1 MTIQIIN
8 TGTSANA
15 GNGDSLRTAFNKIN
29 SNFSSIASLIG
40 TTSTDFNEIA
50 QDAVSNLFI
59 HDNHVGI
66 TAEYN
71 DAQNIIE
78 LTVSATTSTGT
89 STSYDQSLNTF
100 DTVQFNGL
108 TSTGT
113 IFQGTAYDGIEYP
126 NTSIR
131 VDANANSFA
140 QMIMQNHSTG
150 SNASTDLVIMNNNGD
165 NFNNLID
172 IGINSSN
179 YESIQYGVTKP
190 NDGYLFVNGGDLVI
204 GTQGPGQKI
213 IFHAGGTTANDS
225 VAQFDQYSWQFNRR
239 VEIAVPSPSPLRFR
253 VQNTSDNVVAQ
264 SIFEAANDLNSIVH
278 FGINSSH
285 PEAQYG
291 NISPNEAF
299 IHTHDNTGTFHIGSE
314 NTIAFYSNLTDGFA
328 GTPTLVMSNLDQ
340 SSTFSGHILP
350 NSDLTYDLGSIDK
363 QWRSLYVG
371 TGTIYLGGVALGVN
385 QDNYVTV
392 DGNPIITVNTA
403 GNITIQGDNVI
414 TPATVS
420 DLAPSAEQEGNLWF
434 NTVEARTYVAYN
446 EQWVDASP
454 AVLAPPDTNPTL
466 ESVTFNDNT
475 TQTTAWSGTY
485 SYNDLTDK
493 PVTPTFVGGGGA
505 NTWLTAD

>member
-40 TTSTDFNEIA
+40 TASTDFNEIA

-71 DAQNIIE
+71 DVQNIIE

-100 DTVQFNGL
+100 DNVQFNGL

-113 IFQGTAYDGIEYP
+113 IYQGTAYDEIEYTD
-126 NTSIR
+126 TSIR
-131 VDANANSFA
+131 VDANTNSFA
-140 QMIMQNHSTG
+140 QMIMKNHSTG

-239 VEIAVPSPSPLRFR
+239 VEIAVPSSSPLRFR

-340 SSTFSGHILP
+340 SSTFSGHVLP
-350 NSDLTYDLGSIDK
+350 DADLTYDLGSTSS

-371 TGTIYLGGVALGVN
+371 TSTIYLGGTALSIANNNLTINGSVINGGDTKYTPGNTEHWNDPAVNTIQAALDELAAKVAAL
-385 QDNYVTV
+385 QNYEIDGGNAYTPPEGELII
-392 DGNPIITVNTA
+392 DGN
-403 GNITIQGDNVI
+403 
-414 TPATVS
+414 
-420 DLAPSAEQEGNLWF
+420 
-434 NTVEARTYVAYN
+434 
-446 EQWVDASP
+446 
-454 AVLAPPDTNPTL
+454 
-466 ESVTFNDNT
+466 
-475 TQTTAWSGTY
+475 
-485 SYNDLTDK
+485 
-493 PVTPTFVGGGGA
+493 GA
-505 NTWLTAD
+505 

>member
-1 MTIQIIN
+1 MTIRNIN
-8 TGTSANA
+8 TGTSANS
-15 GNGDSLRTAFNKIN
+15 GDGDTLRVAFNKIN
-29 SNFSSIASLIG
+29 NNFKEIATLIG
-40 TTSTDFNEIA
+40 TTNTDFNEIA

-71 DAQNIIE
+71 DAQNTIE
-78 LTVSATTSTGT
+78 FSVSNTAT
-89 STSYDQSLNTF
+89 YDQNLNTF
-100 DTVQFNGL
+100 DAVQFNGL

-113 IFQGTAYDGIEYP
+113 IYQGTAYDEIEYP

-340 SSTFSGHILP
+340 SSTFSGHVLP
-350 NSDLTYDLGSIDK
+350 DADLTYDLGSTSS

-371 TGTIYLGGVALGVN
+371 TSTIYLGGTALSIANNNLTINGSVINGGDTKYTPGNTEHWNDPAVNTIQAALDELAAKVAAL
-385 QDNYVTV
+385 QNYEIDGGNAYTPPEGELII
-392 DGNPIITVNTA
+392 DGN
-403 GNITIQGDNVI
+403 
-414 TPATVS
+414 
-420 DLAPSAEQEGNLWF
+420 
-434 NTVEARTYVAYN
+434 
-446 EQWVDASP
+446 
-454 AVLAPPDTNPTL
+454 
-466 ESVTFNDNT
+466 
-475 TQTTAWSGTY
+475 
-485 SYNDLTDK
+485 
-493 PVTPTFVGGGGA
+493 GA
-505 NTWLTAD
+505 

>member
-40 TTSTDFNEIA
+40 TTSTGFNEIA

-89 STSYDQSLNTF
+89 STLYDQSLNTF

-204 GTQGPGQKI
+204 EHRVLARKLYSMQ
-213 IFHAGGTTANDS
+213 
-225 VAQFDQYSWQFNRR
+225 VAQ
-239 VEIAVPSPSPLRFR
+239 P
-253 VQNTSDNVVAQ
+253 
-264 SIFEAANDLNSIVH
+264 
-278 FGINSSH
+278 
-285 PEAQYG
+285 
-291 NISPNEAF
+291 
-299 IHTHDNTGTFHIGSE
+299 
-314 NTIAFYSNLTDGFA
+314 
-328 GTPTLVMSNLDQ
+328 
-340 SSTFSGHILP
+340 
-350 NSDLTYDLGSIDK
+350 
-363 QWRSLYVG
+363 
-371 TGTIYLGGVALGVN
+371 
-385 QDNYVTV
+385 
-392 DGNPIITVNTA
+392 
-403 GNITIQGDNVI
+403 
-414 TPATVS
+414 
-420 DLAPSAEQEGNLWF
+420 
-434 NTVEARTYVAYN
+434 
-446 EQWVDASP
+446 
-454 AVLAPPDTNPTL
+454 
-466 ESVTFNDNT
+466 
-475 TQTTAWSGTY
+475 
-485 SYNDLTDK
+485 
-493 PVTPTFVGGGGA
+493 
-505 NTWLTAD
+505 